1 MAPGFF
7 LLYLPPFPL
16 FFQVHKFRL
25 PPFRVQSIILTNFKT
40 YFSSLTKVSIPS
52 FPAAIGRDTATTIA
66 GSPEESKDKRL
77 PV

>member
-1 MAPGFF
+1 M
-7 LLYLPPFPL
+7 
-16 FFQVHKFRL
+16 
-25 PPFRVQSIILTNFKT
+25 QSIKLTNFKT